1 MPFTPIL
8 AALLLAGFAALASPA
23 QAQGAPAGTAPT
35 EAPKDEKPAASPR
48 PRASREP
55 SIGQIALRERQ
66 RKCGAE
72 WKEMKAGGKVAD
84 GLKWPKFWSQCNAR
98 LKGSTA

>member
-1 MPFTPIL
+1 MPFRSIL
-8 AALLLAGFAALASPA
+8 AAALLAGFAALASPA
-23 QAQGAPAGTAPT
+23 HAQGAPTGAAPA
-35 EAPKDEKPAASPR
+35 EPPKDEKPAAA
-48 PRASREP
+48 PRARTPREP

-98 LKGSTA
+98 LKGGAV